1 MAGPQFKNSES
12 LNNSFEIHNSGKI
25 NSSDDENSGQDS
37 CSSLQTLGNERIQH
51 SELSKTGLKPINK
64 YQHTR
69 IKQSKGLSSKI
80 INESNLPKVNWI
92 IGFEEASSRN
102 LFEWLWICTEKLNKI
117 VKKKYKNLIQRYEQK
132 ALRDLKI
139 QEMLPEDGMTQEDY
153 FKKKSVQITSVVS
166 TTLKNAEIIG
176 NPIQSMMSRNIRH
189 FENISYLKFENKKNK
204 RHNKEKSPDELFLK
218 LEKASNEAK
227 MILRQVSKYKRV
239 NNSILAFGFTE
250 RTKEIFSKAENEK
263 EELENDEEFDLLKWF
278 FGWKNVPS
286 AI

>member
-1 MAGPQFKNSES
+1 MQIIFEVTKCEEEASTTIFSDSEVKAAGPQFKNSES

-102 LFEWLWICTEKLNKI
+102 LFE
-117 VKKKYKNLIQRYEQK
+117 
-132 ALRDLKI
+132 
-139 QEMLPEDGMTQEDY
+139 
-153 FKKKSVQITSVVS
+153 
-166 TTLKNAEIIG
+166 
-176 NPIQSMMSRNIRH
+176 
-189 FENISYLKFENKKNK
+189 
-204 RHNKEKSPDELFLK
+204 
-218 LEKASNEAK
+218 
-227 MILRQVSKYKRV
+227 
-239 NNSILAFGFTE
+239 
-250 RTKEIFSKAENEK
+250 
-263 EELENDEEFDLLKWF
+263 
-278 FGWKNVPS
+278 
-286 AI
+286 